1 MAQQGRHSG
10 GRAARANPESGDE
23 LFGAC
28 PIKDRSPHERSEM
41 RDGISPGIAALTRL
55 RANRYV
61 LMPITLPAS
70 PDTHG

>member
-1 MAQQGRHSG
+1 M
-10 GRAARANPESGDE
+10 
-23 LFGAC
+23 FGAC